1 MNNDNR
7 NYTEQ
12 PAPSSGKRALKVAG
26 AVAGLGALG
35 TGAYYAARHPNFPK
49 VVGAVKGAALGGT
62 VGARAGAAAGY
73 AYPKAPGQAVRGA
86 MVVAKR
92 AQAMK
97 NMPAE
102 IRKKA
107 VAAVGNVKKAAR
119 PVKDAIIDAITG
131 ATIDH
136 GNGHYHFPGEGF
148 FFDRI
153 LERLREFDG
162 RPRDNEGRFQGA
174 ETKGM
179 DPDSMSA
186 AYSRQTPPQVQP
198 QTQPQQIHIH
208 VGQRSKLG
216 TLGLLGAGATAG
228 IYGKG
233 AVDKAKEYMSK
244 NFRFETL
251 VALNEKLNQF
261 DRIRQDDE
269 STMHR
274 IGRYAT
280 TAAGLGLAGY
290 GANALLKNKTGMGIG
305 DYAKQAVRRWQTP
318 KLPIPA
324 VTPEFT
330 KDVTGNAYRARP
342 FSSGDV
348 KQYEAQGQLK
358 EFNQPA
364 VDEQG
369 VPLKHP
375 RPYATAIFGNPL
387 VTAYDAHPSQSKLKA
402 GGHAALNVGTKTTK
416 GTLTGALIG
425 GGLGYAVGHLANAR
439 TRMREPFSIIPHS
452 GGAGGIAGTGLGAA
466 VLGAGFGAALGKR
479 VGEGVGR
486 GVGNHGRDARAIHQK
501 YSQPK
506 PEAAQQL
513 EAKLDSALVEFG
525 LGEKALKIGG
535 GIAVGGLAAAGLHDL
550 YKGRNAFQHE
560 RYSKMLLK
568 TLPKEDAKA
577 ISAQAGVDHA
587 GNYSEIRGLL
597 RSNGS
602 GPIGAAIKAVPL
614 RAGIIGGKNA
624 FFMPKGKG
632 FIVTKNQAPRALVE
646 HEVGHAKDYASLG
659 GQPGWDKAYQ
669 REGIINGLK
678 NTYSRKHYDKNV
690 MAPEHAAWSHVKDD
704 QGLKTPALGTYSDGF
719 HVRRGVNLLRTAAN
733 LGGNLMTS

>member
-26 AVAGLGALG
+26 AVAGIGALG
-35 TGAYYAARHPNFPK
+35 AGAYYAARHPNFPK

-86 MVVAKR
+86 MVVAKG

-102 IRKKA
+102 LRKKA
-107 VAAVGNVKKAAR
+107 VAAVGNVKKAAQ
-119 PVKDAIIDAITG
+119 PIIDAATG

-136 GNGHYHFPGEGF
+136 GDGHYHFPGQGF
-148 FFDRI
+148 FFERI

-179 DPDSMSA
+179 DPDSMTA
-186 AYSRQTPPQVQP
+186 AYRSQPPAP
-198 QTQPQQIHIH
+198 PQPQQIHVH

-216 TLGLLGAGATAG
+216 ALGLLGAGAAAG
-228 IYGKG
+228 VYGKG

-244 NFRFETL
+244 NIRFETL

-261 DRIRQDDE
+261 DQMRQDDE

-369 VPLKHP
+369 VPVKHP
-375 RPYATAIFGNPL
+375 RPLATAIFGNPL

-402 GGHAALNVGTKTTK
+402 GGHAALNVTTKTAK

-425 GGLGYAVGHLANAR
+425 GGLGYAVGHLANAK

-466 VLGAGFGAALGKR
+466 VLGAGVGAALGKR
-479 VGEGVGR
+479 GGKLVGQSVG
-486 GVGNHGRDARAIHQK
+486 HQGRDARAIYQK

-506 PEAAQQL
+506 AQAAQQL
-513 EAKLDSALVEFG
+513 EAKLDAALVEFN
-525 LGEKALKIGG
+525 LGQKALKIGG

-550 YKGRNAFQHE
+550 YKGRKAFRNSSDFHSQ
-560 RYSKMLLK
+560 LK
-568 TLPKEDAKA
+568 TLPQEDAKA

-597 RSNGS
+597 RKNGS
-602 GPIGAAIKAVPL
+602 GPIGATIKAVPM
-614 RAGIIGGKNA
+614 RAMLVGGKNA
-624 FFMPKGKG
+624 FFVPKGKG
-632 FIVTKNQAPRALVE
+632 FIGTKNQAPRALVE
-646 HEVGHAKDYASLG
+646 HEIGHAKDYASLG
-659 GQPGWDKAYQ
+659 GQPGWDKTYQ

-678 NTYSRKHYDKNV
+678 NTYSRKHYDRNV

-704 QGLKTPALGTYSDGF
+704 QGLKAPALGTYSDGF
-719 HVRRGVNLLRTAAN
+719 HVQRGVNLLRVAAN
-733 LGGNLMTS
+733 LGGNLMPS